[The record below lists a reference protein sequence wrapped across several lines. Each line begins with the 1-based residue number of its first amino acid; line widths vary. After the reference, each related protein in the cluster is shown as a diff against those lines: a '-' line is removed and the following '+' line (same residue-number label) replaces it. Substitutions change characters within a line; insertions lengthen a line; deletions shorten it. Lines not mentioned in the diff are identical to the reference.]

1 MAVQTQETLPGIIA
15 RQKRLLKRLWRERII
30 NDVDHEA
37 IVQRVTDEARWSPRY
52 AFMVVI
58 SAGISILGLLLPSS
72 AVLIGAMLLSP
83 LMMPII
89 GLGFALATFDFQ
101 EMKRAAF
108 ALAVGSLLAIGLS
121 ALFVA
126 FSPVQAVTPEIAAR
140 TQPNLFDLLVA
151 LLSALAGGYALV
163 RGRGETVVGV
173 AIAIALMPPLAV
185 VGFGLATQ
193 NWYVFGGA
201 LLLFF
206 TNLITIALTAA
217 FIARFYGFGS
227 HLSPAHTHL
236 QTVLLVVILSA
247 LATPLALSL
256 KQIAWETLASRQIRD
271 GIRTH
276 FPSEARLSDVETAL
290 RGRPIKVT
298 ATVLT
303 PKLVKDADEK
313 AGQTLTRTLNRH
325 VVVHLDQLIVG
336 DAEGDA
342 QAAQLA
348 AAQNRERLQAD
359 RITALIIDRLTLIAG
374 VDQRGVLIDRA
385 GRRATVTARP
395 LPAASLD
402 TYRQLERRAAVGLD
416 GWTLAIVPPLLAL
429 PEVRLVESPPEA
441 PAEPAEPA
449 APAPAPAPTAAARP
463 TLDTAGT
470 QALDLTA
477 WAIAR
482 RAIPVSLTGPAASV
496 DVVAAGLAARGVD
509 PSLIMARPV
518 APVEPTKP
526 QRGRKQQPAPEPAP
540 PIVRLQWHLAD
551 AGG

>member
-1 MAVQTQETLPGIIA
+1 MAVQTKTHLL
-15 RQKRLLKRLWRERII
+15 RQPAQAISRLKALWREYII
-30 NDVDHEA
+30 TNVDHEA
-37 IVQRVTDEARWSPRY
+37 VVRRVTEEARWSSRY

-72 AVLIGAMLLSP
+72 AVLIGAMLISP

-89 GLGFALATFDFQ
+89 GLGFALATFDVE
-101 EMKRAAF
+101 EMKQAAF
-108 ALAVGSLLAIGLS
+108 ALAAGSLLAIVLS

-126 FSPVQAVTPEIAAR
+126 ISPVQTVTSEIASR

-193 NWYVFGGA
+193 NWYVAGGA

-217 FIARFYGFGS
+217 FVARLYGFGS

-236 QTVLLVVILSA
+236 QTVLIVVILAA
-247 LATPLALSL
+247 LATPLGLTL
-256 KQIAWETLASRQIRD
+256 KQIGWETLASRQIRD
-271 GIRTH
+271 GIRSH
-276 FPSEARLSDVETAL
+276 FPSAARLSDVESQL

-303 PKLVKDADEK
+303 PRFIADADEK
-313 AGQTLTRTLNRH
+313 VGQTLTRLLNRH

-336 DAEGDA
+336 GAAGDA

-359 RITALIIDRLTLIAG
+359 RITRLISDRLALAG
-374 VDQRGVLIDRA
+374 GGAPRDVLIDQI
-385 GRRATVTARP
+385 GRRATITARP
-395 LPAASLD
+395 LAGSTLATYHQLEQRAASGVED
-402 TYRQLERRAAVGLD
+402 
-416 GWTLAIVPPLLAL
+416 WTLMLVPPLLPL
-429 PEVRLVESPPEA
+429 PEITFAATEAAPKPDAAGENALDIAAWAILRRNVPVSLSGPAAVVDAAAAALALRGVESGLLDLRPDA
-441 PAEPAEPA
+441 PA
-449 APAPAPAPTAAARP
+449 APPRAGGKPAAQEP
-463 TLDTAGT
+463 
-470 QALDLTA
+470 LTA
-477 WAIAR
+477 RLDWR
-482 RAIPVSLTGPAASV
+482 
-496 DVVAAGLAARGVD
+496 VATF
-509 PSLIMARPV
+509 
-518 APVEPTKP
+518 E
-526 QRGRKQQPAPEPAP
+526 
-540 PIVRLQWHLAD
+540 
-551 AGG
+551 